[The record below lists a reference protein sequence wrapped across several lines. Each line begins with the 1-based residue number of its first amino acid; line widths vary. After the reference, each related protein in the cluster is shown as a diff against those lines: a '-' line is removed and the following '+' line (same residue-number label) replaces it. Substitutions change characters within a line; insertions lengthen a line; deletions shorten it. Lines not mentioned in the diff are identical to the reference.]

1 MEFIIEFI
9 RPVYSLA
16 PFESKKASVCLC
28 AEDLESAKALFET
41 LFKNYHYRIER
52 ITCIDYRPLCD
63 M

>member
-1 MEFIIEFI
+1 MEFKIEFV
-9 RPVYSLA
+9 RPVSSLVHN
-16 PFESKKASVCLC
+16 EKKKASVCLC